1 MKILSLY
8 ENKYSFSYKNKIHV
22 INKDIDEIRK
32 KEVYFFHKE
41 LKIYGFNIRDLS
53 SDKPTL
59 TTRNELLNIAFFIKN
74 NESFLSFVE
83 NKRTLPINKLSLET
97 GQTPLFISKWQG
109 YITAYLIIIN
119 NKRYH
124 NIRNY
129 LSTNEYEESHENVN
143 YEMKENNITGLN
155 LLVNK
160 NNSCSIL
167 TSYGIFLNITPHNP
181 CEVGEIIT
189 GKKAKGFKH
198 LIKLGSLALIIL
210 FLAYGVYTFTYNTPK
225 STLVLDIGTTITMNV
240 NKFNKIIDIHASS
253 SSGRKLL
260 ESTDLE
266 NSNLDEGLSS
276 LINSS
281 IQNKVINDNKKISI
295 FVTTNELDFDSLTKT
310 KEVIINNKLDSRI
323 NNNGSDYFVK

>member
-22 INKDIDEIRK
+22 LSKDIDEIRK

-41 LKIYGFNIRDLS
+41 LKVYGFNIKDLS
-53 SDKPTL
+53 VDKPNL

-74 NESFLSFVE
+74 NESILSFLE
-83 NKRTLPINKLSLET
+83 SKRTLPIKKLSFET
-97 GQTPLFISKWQG
+97 SQTPLFINKWQG

-124 NIRNY
+124 NMRNY
-129 LSTNEYEESHENVN
+129 LNTNEYEDVTEDVN

-155 LLVNK
+155 LMVNK
-160 NNSCSIL
+160 NNSCFIL
-167 TSYGIFLNITPHNP
+167 TSYGLFLNILPHTS

-189 GKKAKGFKH
+189 GKKGRSLKH
-198 LIKLGSLALIIL
+198 IIKLGIIVSIVLLI
-210 FLAYGVYTFTYNTPK
+210 AYGVYNFTYKSSNT
-225 STLVLDIGTTITMNV
+225 TIVIDIGTTITMDV
-240 NKFNKIIDIHASS
+240 NKLNKIINVDTSS
-253 SSGRKLL
+253 SKGRKLINSL
-260 ESTDLE
+260 SLK

-281 IQNKVINDNKKISI
+281 IQNKVINDDKKVSMFI
-295 FVTTNELDFDSLTKT
+295 TKNPLNFDSLPKT
-310 KEVIINNKLDSRI
+310 KEVIINNKLNPSI
-323 NNNGSDYFVK
+323 NNNGKDFFVK